1 MREQGGLIPAR
12 RRGLADEVADQI
24 REAIFAGVYSP
35 GAQLREVELAA
46 ALEVSRGPVREALL
60 RLEGEGLVRNEWH
73 RGAIVVRLSARDA
86 VELNSL
92 RGALERLAVEQVVEH
107 ASQED
112 LDALEKIVERMDRV
126 DDKPAMVRL
135 DIEFHDA
142 VYAAARHHR
151 LEQAWQAMRSQVHLF
166 LLTRIGINDAGY
178 LEHIP
183 TEHRELV
190 RVLRSRDT
198 GAALEFFAK
207 HRHHA
212 FDLLMSGET
221 EE

>member
-24 REAIFAGVYSP
+24 REAIFAGVYPP

-107 ASQED
+107 ASQQD
-112 LDALEKIVERMDRV
+112 LDALEKIVEQVAPGLKMQFADRIV
-126 DDKPAMVRL
+126 LGGTPDIGHAKCFRAIAGHCDCRRVR
-135 DIEFHDA
+135 A
-142 VYAAARHHR
+142 GRRHS
-151 LEQAWQAMRSQVHLF
+151 E
-166 LLTRIGINDAGY
+166 
-178 LEHIP
+178 
-183 TEHRELV
+183 
-190 RVLRSRDT
+190 
-198 GAALEFFAK
+198 
-207 HRHHA
+207 
-212 FDLLMSGET
+212 
-221 EE
+221 